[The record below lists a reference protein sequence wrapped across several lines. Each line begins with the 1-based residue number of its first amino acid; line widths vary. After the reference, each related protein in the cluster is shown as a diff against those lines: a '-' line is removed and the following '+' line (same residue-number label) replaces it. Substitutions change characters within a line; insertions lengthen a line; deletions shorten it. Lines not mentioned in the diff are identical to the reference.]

1 MIGAKLFGSGL
12 NTLSVTAMVQD
23 VGTGIAASGTTQAT
37 ATSLTN
43 ATNVLS
49 TVSAGSGCVLLST
62 AGVGD
67 EQLVFNGGLNAVKIY
82 PPSGMKIN
90 SLPTDTAVYLGTN
103 STCRFTMV
111 SLTQW
116 VAELSA

>member
-1 MIGAKLFGSGL
+1 MIGSKLFGSGL
-12 NTLSVTAMVQD
+12 NTLSVLAMVQD
-23 VGTGIAASGTTQAT
+23 VGTSISAAGTTQGT

-49 TVSAGSGCVLLST
+49 TVTSGAGCVLLST

-67 EQLVFNGGLNAVKIY
+67 EQLVFNGGANAVKIY

-90 SLPTDTAVYLGTN
+90 SLPADTAVYLGTN

-111 SLTQW
+111 TLTQW